1 MGKINIREIVP
12 ETRFGNM
19 FIILDSVWPEG
30 TTGTMHLTFPMTV
43 SSWHVKMT
51 FTAPVSE
58 LSVWVGGN
66 ITCSE
71 SGITCE
77 FDNLNWDGDIAEGM
91 VLDIPFRFRFVRG
104 NDSKINRIELLG

>member
-1 MGKINIREIVP
+1 
-12 ETRFGNM
+12 
-19 FIILDSVWPEG
+19 
-30 TTGTMHLTFPMTV
+30 MHLTFPMTV

-71 SGITCE
+71 SGTTCE

-104 NDSKINRIELLG
+104 NDSKINRIELLGITICGEGGDER